1 MLDDAKLKNIEIFKF
16 LSPDESRRVLADVAE
31 VSLKSGDTLFEAG
44 SVGNEMYIIRS
55 GRIKV
60 YRVYDGDEI
69 TFAEFREGDAFGE
82 MSLID
87 EYPRSAS
94 AAALEDCVLLS
105 LSRPTFK
112 NLLEKD
118 SQTGVKLLMAIAE
131 VFSKRMRKTDKL
143 LEAYHL
149 VNKALITNEEFRQL
163 YTAVYS

>member
-16 LSPDESRRVLADVAE
+16 LSADESRRVLADVAE
-31 VSLKSGDTLFEAG
+31 IPVKSGEILFEAG
-44 SVGNEMYIIRS
+44 SIGNEMYIIRS

-60 YRVYDGDEI
+60 FRIYDGDEI
-69 TFAEFREGDAFGE
+69 TFAEFAEGDAFGE

-94 AAALEDCVLLS
+94 AAALEDCVLLL
-105 LSRPTFK
+105 LSRATFK
-112 NLLEKD
+112 KILEKD

-163 YTAVYS
+163 YTAIYS